1 MKMTKSINIK
11 RNKLILESII
21 FTEVM
26 NKFCKSLTEKSL
38 LNTRNNLELCV
49 SKLPELVNDYNNN
62 DDRLSRLRN
71 LVQIQG
77 LLDECKDYLEFISR
91 TRQTDIKPA
100 VIELTKFV
108 QKFEQANQSFIN

>member
-1 MKMTKSINIK
+1 MTKSINIK

-38 LNTRNNLELCV
+38 LNTRDNLELCV

-71 LVQIQG
+71 LVQIQA
-77 LLDECKDYLEFISR
+77 LLDECKDYLDFISR

-100 VIELTKFV
+100 AIELTKFV
-108 QKFEQANQSFIN
+108 RKFEQANRSFIN

>member
-1 MKMTKSINIK
+1 MTKSINIK

-38 LNTRNNLELCV
+38 LNTRDNLELCV

-62 DDRLSRLRN
+62 EDDRLSRLRN
-71 LVQIQG
+71 LVQIQA

-108 QKFEQANQSFIN
+108 RKFEQANRSFIN